1 MNAIGGKPRRKKAS
15 TSEKDKKNDAGS
27 VRIILT
33 QVEKELLLKAC
44 VKYRYTIPAYIKSK
58 QPEVDALD
66 AIIGKLS

>member
-1 MNAIGGKPRRKKAS
+1 MNAIGGKPRRKNTS
-15 TSEKDKKNDAGS
+15 TSKKDKKNDAGA

-44 VKYRYTIPAYIKSK
+44 VKYRYTIPTYIKSK